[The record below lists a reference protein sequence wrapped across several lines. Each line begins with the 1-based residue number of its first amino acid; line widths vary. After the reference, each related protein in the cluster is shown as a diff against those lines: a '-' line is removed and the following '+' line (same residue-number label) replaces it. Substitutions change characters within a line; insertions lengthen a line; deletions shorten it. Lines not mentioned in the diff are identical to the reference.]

1 MHWVRG
7 CCSASVQSSS
17 WEGLLI
23 VGILEDLGS
32 YKEVA
37 SLWGRGGTTPTLV
50 APPRLRREGQNSD
63 RHSVQCTI
71 AVLIAPLNAS
81 GLLES

>member
-1 MHWVRG
+1 M
-7 CCSASVQSSS
+7 
-17 WEGLLI
+17 E
-23 VGILEDLGS
+23 ILEDLGS

-50 APPRLRREGQNSD
+50 APPRLCREGQNSD

-71 AVLIAPLNAS
+71 AATNPSALLLNPPSLHSVPRAL
-81 GLLES
+81 LLENI